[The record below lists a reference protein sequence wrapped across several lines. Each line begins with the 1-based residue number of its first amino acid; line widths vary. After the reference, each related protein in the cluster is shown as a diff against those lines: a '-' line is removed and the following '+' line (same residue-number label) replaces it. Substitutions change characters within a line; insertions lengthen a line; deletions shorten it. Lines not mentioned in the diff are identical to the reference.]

1 MTAPTPLRWPAEAIW
16 EAASPLLP
24 GFTVEVLPE
33 IDSTNTEL
41 MRRARQDRTEP
52 VLLVAQTQTAGRG
65 RLGRSWVSGAMPA
78 QAGADQ
84 ARAANANAD
93 VLTLPSLTFSIGLPL
108 AAADWSGLSLAVG
121 VSLALSLHADIR
133 LKWPNDLWVNDCKL
147 GGILIETTPLSEAA
161 QAEYASSRP
170 YAPAVPARYVV
181 VGVGLNI
188 ALPQAQGLNTPPAA
202 LQDLLPAIDAPQA
215 LGRVAAP
222 LLQTLKRFE
231 AAGFAPFAPAFAARD
246 ALAGREVTLSDGT
259 IGVAGG
265 VDERG
270 ALRVRTAQGWVSVN
284 SAEVSVRPSQPQ
296 QPIQSM
302 QPSASK
308 I

>member
-41 MRRARQDRTEP
+41 MRRARQARTEP
-52 VLLVAQTQTAGRG
+52 VLLVAQSQIAGRG
-65 RLGRSWVSGAMPA
+65 RLGRSWVSGATQA

-84 ARAANANAD
+84 VRAANPNPNAHAA
-93 VLTLPSLTFSIGLPL
+93 TLPSLTFSIGLPL

-147 GGILIETTPLSEAA
+147 GGILIETTPLREAA
-161 QAEYASSRP
+161 QAEYASTRP

-188 ALPQAQGLNTPPAA
+188 ALPQAPGLSTPPAA
-202 LQDLLPAIDAPQA
+202 LQTLLPAIDAPQA
-215 LGRVAAP
+215 LGRVAVP

-231 AAGFAPFAPAFAARD
+231 AVGFAPFVSAFAARD
-246 ALAGREVTLSDGT
+246 ALAGRDVTLSDGT

-265 VDERG
+265 VDEGG

-284 SAEVSVRPSQPQ
+284 SAEVSVRPTQPGNTT
-296 QPIQSM
+296 
-302 QPSASK
+302 A
-308 I
+308 

>member
-65 RLGRSWVSGAMPA
+65 RLGRSWVSGAAQA
-78 QAGADQ
+78 QAGTERVRADD
-84 ARAANANAD
+84 AHAHAHVHAA
-93 VLTLPSLTFSIGLPL
+93 TLPSLTFSIGLPL

-161 QAEYASSRP
+161 QAEYASTRP

-202 LQDLLPAIDAPQA
+202 LQNLLPAIDAPQA

-231 AAGFAPFAPAFAARD
+231 TAGFAPFASAFAARD
-246 ALAGREVTLSDGT
+246 ALAGRDVTLSDGT

-265 VDERG
+265 VDEGG

-284 SAEVSVRPSQPQ
+284 SAEVSVRPTQPG
-296 QPIQSM
+296 
-302 QPSASK
+302 SASA
-308 I
+308 

>member
-16 EAASPLLP
+16 EAASPLLS

-33 IDSTNTEL
+33 IDSTNSEL

-52 VLLVAQTQTAGRG
+52 VLLVAQSQTAGRG
-65 RLGRSWVSGAMPA
+65 RLGRSWVSGAA
-78 QAGADQ
+78 QASADAGQ
-84 ARAANANAD
+84 SAEAIPGSGQPSKVDPAN
-93 VLTLPSLTFSIGLPL
+93 LPSLTFSIGLPL

-147 GGILIETTPLSEAA
+147 GGILIETTPLSEAS
-161 QAEYASSRP
+161 QAEYASTRP
-170 YAPAVPARYVV
+170 YAPAMPARYVV

-188 ALPQAQGLNTPPAA
+188 ALPTAQNLSTPPAA
-202 LQDLLPAIDAPQA
+202 LQTLLPAIDAPGA
-215 LGRVAAP
+215 LGRVAVP

-231 AAGFAPFAPAFAARD
+231 ASGFAPFAPAFAARD

-259 IGVAGG
+259 QGVAGG
-265 VDERG
+265 VDEGG
-270 ALRVRTAQGWVSVN
+270 ALRVQTAAGWVSVN
-284 SAEVSVRPSQPQ
+284 SAEVSVRPTQPG
-296 QPIQSM
+296 
-302 QPSASK
+302 SAQA
-308 I
+308 